1 MREEGTVMR
10 EEGCGMRE
18 MKEEGGVSEER
29 GGVRE
34 VRKVA
39 PRVSGRNGILRAAGL
54 NSTPA

>member
-1 MREEGTVMR
+1 MREDSCEGGGREEIMIVMR

-29 GGVRE
+29 GWVRE

-39 PRVSGRNGILRAAGL
+39 P
-54 NSTPA
+54 